1 MRKIYNKLENF
12 NSFVPNFSYFFSSNV
27 ISYFFSFFVIVL
39 FARNYSPELFGK
51 FTIAQ
56 TIFFIIF
63 SISFSNIHY
72 YLNKSLSINFEK
84 RRREIGS
91 CFLITFYC
99 STILYI
105 LLCIILVF
113 LNIDQDLKYYILIL
127 NLILLS
133 EPFSIFYSELFVRGQ
148 FKKIFQIKFTQNIIF
163 LVFKL
168 HIIFNQIDILY
179 LALVYFFENLFFS
192 VVVIYYYKKNGNNFQ
207 NLIFSKVHTLKII
220 KAIIL
225 FPLLA
230 FAFLISM
237 RIDLLMISSLLG
249 VEQAGFYSATSRIIT
264 IVLLFGTHFFQFIYP
279 NMNRISSSNKKKFN
293 LIYQNL
299 IFLSF
304 VAGITVYVL
313 SFFFGNLY
321 LSLFGENFKV
331 VLSSLKILSLNVGA
345 ALLINLW
352 VHKQYIYSKYNQILL
367 FQCSTIII
375 NILLNYYLI
384 NMLGVNGAALAT
396 ALSAII
402 SFILINIS
410 QPIEFYTIFSS
421 FSLIRQKQ
429 IANAILKVMFVKA
442 NPENKEKIKD

>member
-39 FARNYSPELFGK
+39 FARNYSPDLFGK

-56 TIFFIIF
+56 TIFFIIY

-91 CFLITFYC
+91 CFLITFYS
-99 STILYI
+99 STLLYI
-105 LLCIILVF
+105 LLCIFLVF
-113 LNIDQDLKYYILIL
+113 LNIDQDLKYLILIL

-148 FKKIFQIKFTQNIIF
+148 FKKIFQIKFTQNFIF
-163 LVFKL
+163 LIFKL
-168 HIIFNQIDILY
+168 YIIFNQIDVLY
-179 LALVYFFENLFFS
+179 LAIVYFFENLFFS
-192 VVVIYYYKKNGNNFQ
+192 LIVIYYYKKNGNKFQ
-207 NLIFSKVHTLKII
+207 NLIFSKTHTLKII
-220 KAIIL
+220 KTIIL

-279 NMNRISSSNKKKFN
+279 NMNRISSNNKEKFN

-299 IFLSF
+299 IFLSIIVGIF
-304 VAGITVYVL
+304 VYLL
-313 SFFFGNLY
+313 SFFFGNMY

-331 VLSSLKILSLNVGA
+331 VLNSLKILSLNVGA

-367 FQCSTIII
+367 FQFSTIII

-402 SFILINIS
+402 AFTLINIA
-410 QPIEFYTIFSS
+410 QPKEFYTIFSS

-429 IANAILKVMFVKA
+429 IANAILKVIFVKA
-442 NPENKEKIKD
+442 NPENKEKIND